1 MRFNSRSRKGATPYR
16 RYGKAKPIVS
26 IHAPVR
32 ERLDGDVVLFDANP
46 VSIHAPVRE
55 RRNTAMISGITAGF
69 NSRSRE
75 GATLPADTT
84 EKLAGFNSRSPEGA
98 TSLNGSFMYSVLF
111 QFTLP

>member
-1 MRFNSRSRKGATPYR
+1 MGRYPTRARFG
-16 RYGKAKPIVS
+16 VS

-32 ERLDGDVVLFDANP
+32 ERPGAPEKGARQNP

-55 RRNTAMISGITAGF
+55 RQDYECHLSGSPCRF

-75 GATLPADTT
+75 GATRDMPRMMDWIL
-84 EKLAGFNSRSPEGA
+84 G
-98 TSLNGSFMYSVLF
+98 F